1 MILQRQLLE
10 HIDSLEKIYNYKS
23 FTTKNNK
30 LIQTFGV
37 KIGGKRIPL
46 PEQPGLFK
54 YESQFINAKY
64 FGNSIINP
72 NLPIQITWKL
82 AVNNYVN
89 KDGVCVK
96 EYYLNVIDYKQPQ
109 PPKQENNIFGIKEEL
124 VKVDDELDWF
134 NQNEDKENKTK
145 TKKKIRS

>member
-1 MILQRQLLE
+1 MILQKQLLE

-46 PEQPGLFK
+46 PEQQGLFK

-64 FGNSIINP
+64 FGGSIINP

-82 AVNNYVN
+82 AINNYTN
-89 KDGVCVK
+89 KDGINVK
-96 EYYLNVIDYKQPQ
+96 EYYLNVVDYKQPQ
-109 PPKQENNIFGIKEEL
+109 PPKQEKNIFGIGEAKEEL
-124 VKVDDELDWF
+124 VKVDDQLNWI
-134 NQNEDKENKTK
+134 NQDEE
-145 TKKKIRS
+145 KKR